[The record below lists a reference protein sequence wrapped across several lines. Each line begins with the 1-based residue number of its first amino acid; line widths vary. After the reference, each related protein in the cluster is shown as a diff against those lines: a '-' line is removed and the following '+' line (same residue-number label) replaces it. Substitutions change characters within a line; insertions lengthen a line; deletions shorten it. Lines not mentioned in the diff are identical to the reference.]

1 MKRQHDP
8 REQPRSSPDSP
19 HADTMRLLK
28 TGIFSLLLHIVL
40 ILFLILNLKPGITKG
55 GSSVYRVTLRP
66 FSPPGNEIPQGGS
79 SPDLPGLPAPQ
90 PTEKPRPEDSQKG
103 KETLHTVKL
112 DQKKAERKVEK
123 PAKAEISLA
132 PKKQKTPD
140 AKKDETLAK
149 GEESDRSVQ
158 EAIEGIQ
165 QKVALEDIQKR
176 VDRRGGS
183 AGGSGGGTGSGVTA
197 AEGSGSLPGS
207 STGQGDDK
215 CGGAAVKAK
224 IMKAWALPENLS
236 KGGKGLETII
246 VIIMERDGKVKKSWL
261 EKRSGNPLYDQMAMR
276 AIKKAEP
283 FPPIPQECTDPTFA
297 IKFSPDQ
304 LAK

>member
-1 MKRQHDP
+1 
-8 REQPRSSPDSP
+8 
-19 HADTMRLLK
+19 MRLLT

-40 ILFLILNLKPGITKG
+40 ILFLTLNLKPGITKG
-55 GSSVYRVTLRP
+55 GPSVYRVTLRP
-66 FSPPGNEIPQGGS
+66 FSPAGNEIPQGGS

-90 PTEKPRPEDSQKG
+90 PAEKPRPEDSQKG
-103 KETLHTVKL
+103 KETLPTVKP

-140 AKKDETLAK
+140 TKKDEGLTK
-149 GEESDRSVQ
+149 ETGSDKSLQ
-158 EAIEGIQ
+158 EAIDEMHL
-165 QKVALEDIQKR
+165 KVTLENMKKG
-176 VDRRGGS
+176 VDRREGS
-183 AGGSGGGTGSGVTA
+183 AAGSGGGTGPGVTVG
-197 AEGSGSLPGS
+197 EGAGSLPGS
-207 STGQGDDK
+207 SSGQGDDK
-215 CGGAAVKAK
+215 CGGAAVKTK

-236 KGGKGLETII
+236 KGAKGLETII
-246 VIIMERDGKVKKSWL
+246 VIIIGRDDGKVKKSWL

-297 IKFSPDQ
+297 ITFSPNQ